1 MQRYMYLSW
10 NLGIFWAGPSVIPW
24 PWCQVSRRNWCFWKS
39 STRTWPSWRPPPKP
53 RPCSWMSSSCDPG
66 WRTRNC
72 RTGMNCGVCLKWRA
86 PQRSME
92 ISSFPR
98 TILQFWTN
106 STRGWRNDIADI
118 GGLGG
123 GKHLVGRLFFPL
135 FMALLPRIQHGTPVT
150 VYIRFAALW
159 SDFVQPSKRLLFL
172 LCRMHSTTRH
182 RSCERWEKR
191 RWPKRNRSRKLRCRN
206 ETCTTGPFEGGMKIY
221 YCPLMLSSHRL
232 KDGIKSYI

>member
-1 MQRYMYLSW
+1 
-10 NLGIFWAGPSVIPW
+10 
-24 PWCQVSRRNWCFWKS
+24 
-39 STRTWPSWRPPPKP
+39 
-53 RPCSWMSSSCDPG
+53 
-66 WRTRNC
+66 
-72 RTGMNCGVCLKWRA
+72 
-86 PQRSME
+86 ME

-172 LCRMHSTTRH
+172 LC
-182 RSCERWEKR
+182 SCEDGPRG
-191 RWPKRNRSRKLRCRN
+191 
-206 ETCTTGPFEGGMKIY
+206 TGPGSSGAGTKHVPLDHLKEG
-221 YCPLMLSSHRL
+221 
-232 KDGIKSYI
+232 